1 MLLSAVSVLV
11 VAQSS
16 SEIPEGL
23 MNNLVLL
30 FIFCVCISNDVI
42 STVNVIS
49 LLFFVLIE
57 LSINVLS
64 GYTESLSN
72 YFYIFEN

>member
-1 MLLSAVSVLV
+1 MYEP
-11 VAQSS
+11 Q
-16 SEIPEGL
+16 I
-23 MNNLVLL
+23 LL
-30 FIFCVCISNDVI
+30 FNFCVCISNYVI
-42 STVNVIS
+42 LTVEIIT

-57 LSINVLS
+57 LHFNVLS